1 MQGPSNLSNAC
12 TSMTAKNR
20 SEKKIVYQKGHHKKS
35 TFWSQNTDL
44 QSNPFASEAPT
55 EATQTNPIFDFSLSC
70 CLEKQDYRNTHL
82 TYTHHVGTN
91 RSPGSCDKQSLY
103 KKLMLKSGVLV
114 QVPPFKGHR
123 PYKQGKQSL
132 LGSYPHPPE
141 TKGLSGRQWCF
152 SNLIMETHSRPMLLA
167 SSIWPQG
174 TKILARFQIAVLSGV
189 VHKTKTRR
197 E

>member
-103 KKLMLKSGVLV
+103 KKLESWCKFPLSKGTDHTSRENRACWAVIPTHLKLKVWVEDSG
-114 QVPPFKGHR
+114 
-123 PYKQGKQSL
+123 
-132 LGSYPHPPE
+132 
-141 TKGLSGRQWCF
+141 
-152 SNLIMETHSRPMLLA
+152 A
-167 SSIWPQG
+167 SQTSSWKPTPGQC
-174 TKILARFQIAVLSGV
+174 S
-189 VHKTKTRR
+189 
-197 E
+197 